1 MANWPLWGPIFFRT
15 PTRTG
20 SEIPD
25 PSWELRKRGHL
36 NSTKSPE
43 WGPFQMIFYYHN
55 RPDLYKSE
63 VTRSARHEDGFA
75 QSKPIRCTLALSSQT
90 SKSRFSSRLVVRDI
104 TTLNDARLSYIN
116 IESYRRQQN
125 LERRA
130 FRKAISPWR
139 PCKRAQ
145 FRHQKPVSR
154 PSR

>member
-1 MANWPLWGPIFFRT
+1 MCSPGRPFRKGQRSGTSQAYENGWPFWGPISFRT

-55 RPDLYKSE
+55 RPDLYKSD

-75 QSKPIRCTLALSSQT
+75 QPKPVPWTPRKFGLTKQALHAC
-90 SKSRFSSRLVVRDI
+90 FVI
-104 TTLNDARLSYIN
+104 PN
-116 IESYRRQQN
+116 IEI
-125 LERRA
+125 
-130 FRKAISPWR
+130 AILIATCYAR
-139 PCKRAQ
+139 FYDA
-145 FRHQKPVSR
+145 
-154 PSR
+154 